1 MEGGGV
7 SVPGL
12 ESWGIGVVWST
23 YRSAATGALLPGN
36 VTVELPLRLVSP
48 TEDAIIPAGVLI
60 NKQPLSLFGAKS
72 FEITLPASSDPDIS
86 PNDWG
91 YTITVVLDSG
101 ITEVFRNV
109 FIPEGDSVSLI
120 HHSVGV

>member
-1 MEGGGV
+1 M

-12 ESWGIGVVWST
+12 ESWGTGIVWST

-48 TEDAIIPAGVLI
+48 TEDAIIPAGILVD
-60 NKQPLSLFGAKS
+60 KQPLSLFGNRS
-72 FEITLPASSDPDIS
+72 FEITLPSSSDPDIS

-91 YTITVVLDSG
+91 YTITVVLESG
-101 ITEVFRNV
+101 ITEIFENV
-109 FIPEGDSVSLI
+109 FVPEGASVSLI
-120 HHSVGV
+120 HHPVGM